1 MGFRIPWAVFRI
13 PRPRIQNFTS
23 KDLPDSGIRFRN
35 PLSPKIHIQ
44 ILQTDLHLFLLRIVE
59 RIWFKIK
66 AISLLVINLVILI
79 TCTLDDL
86 LMLVGENW
94 CWPLLGP
101 KGLTRGRATS
111 NSPRANRNPCLINAF
126 SCLKRGRGS
135 CFAVMR
141 STLSLCVLRTF
152 TRSALCGLVY
162 FVREHSIHTKLT
174 DSIYMSNYAVNRS
187 ETQQWSVGL
196 KPLYPEKNP
205 RSETEAEQELRHPW
219 SSNRYKI
226 K

>member
-1 MGFRIPWAVFRI
+1 MTPRSRVRLIRVAPTLKFSRLISVPFHRELAQRIWSKHFSCSDRSMNS
-13 PRPRIQNFTS
+13 QNFFLY
-23 KDLPDSGIRFRN
+23 DL
-35 PLSPKIHIQ
+35 L
-44 ILQTDLHLFLLRIVE
+44 
-59 RIWFKIK
+59 
-66 AISLLVINLVILI
+66 SLL
-79 TCTLDDL
+79 
-86 LMLVGENW
+86 GENW